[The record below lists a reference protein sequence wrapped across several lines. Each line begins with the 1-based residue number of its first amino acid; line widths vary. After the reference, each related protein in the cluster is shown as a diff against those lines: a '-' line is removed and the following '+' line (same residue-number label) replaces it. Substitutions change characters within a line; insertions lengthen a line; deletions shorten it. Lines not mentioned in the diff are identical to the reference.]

1 MAKIAEHGA
10 TVLAH
15 HPLPVPGLLGVRHR
29 IRGPCPDIL
38 MRVSHV
44 CVCAGALAPG
54 QIHPS
59 SLGPCSDQ
67 MDFAGNAEFLPLGS
81 GPQLSRASWKQ
92 ISGISR
98 WSLDTASQP
107 RVQAGPGSSCPT
119 QGDVCIPA
127 LPSNFQMHHS
137 EMAGG
142 NSFETKGTGMKGPSP
157 GNSAHSRAWPLG
169 TLLHRRMLHRA
180 CTAIPRAHSCPVPQ
194 AGMCRGRACPRLQG
208 GGDRH

>member
-92 ISGISR
+92 ISGISH
-98 WSLDTASQP
+98 WSLDTASRLECRQVLAAP
-107 RVQAGPGSSCPT
+107 VQHREMCVSQLCPAISKRIT
-119 QGDVCIPA
+119 QKWLEEIPLKPKA
-127 LPSNFQMHHS
+127 Q
-137 EMAGG
+137 E
-142 NSFETKGTGMKGPSP
+142 
-157 GNSAHSRAWPLG
+157 
-169 TLLHRRMLHRA
+169 
-180 CTAIPRAHSCPVPQ
+180 
-194 AGMCRGRACPRLQG
+194 
-208 GGDRH
+208 